1 MIGGF
6 HETAVTDDH
15 RNLVNTHLGA
25 INGQLGAN
33 HGAYNVEK
41 AFTQVVAGQYIHLH
55 LTAGGQQ
62 VSALFF
68 QPLGDGQATLEKV
81 EQGHTQARNPHS
93 H

>member
-15 RNLVNTHLGA
+15 RDLVSQHLAA

-33 HGAYNVEK
+33 HGAYTVEK

-68 QPLGDGQATLEKV
+68 QPLGNAPATLEKV
-81 EQGHTQARNPHS
+81 EQGHTEARNPN
-93 H
+93 